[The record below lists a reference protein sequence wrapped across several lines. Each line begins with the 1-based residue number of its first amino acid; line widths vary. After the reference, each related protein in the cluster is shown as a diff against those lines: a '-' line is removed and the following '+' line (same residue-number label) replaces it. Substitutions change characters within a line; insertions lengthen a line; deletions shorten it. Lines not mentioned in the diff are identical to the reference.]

1 MTTSR
6 ACTWVVL
13 LVVILFS
20 GEASAQGVR
29 IVAIGDSNTAGLG
42 VARDEAFPAR
52 LEALLRAAG
61 HEAQVWNAGIA
72 GDTFGDISAR
82 LDGYVPDG
90 IHIAIVQGGYNDVL
104 RRTEPNSIVA
114 HLESILSRLRARRIN
129 VVLCGFFYPDWDAV
143 GATLARKYRAVFVDG
158 GACYDS
164 GYRGSDGLH
173 MSAAGHQVV
182 AARLLPTIES
192 LLPTATVLPT
202 RRRDRHPA
210 SVTAHHGRTP

>member
-1 MTTSR
+1 
-6 ACTWVVL
+6 
-13 LVVILFS
+13 
-20 GEASAQGVR
+20 
-29 IVAIGDSNTAGLG
+29 

-61 HEAQVWNAGIA
+61 HDAQVWNAGIA

-82 LDGYVPDG
+82 LDRYVPDG
-90 IHIAIVQGGYNDVL
+90 IHIAIVQGGYNDIL
-104 RRTEPNSIVA
+104 RRTDPNSIVA

-143 GATLARKYRAVFVDG
+143 GAKLARKYRAVFVDG

-192 LLPTATVLPT
+192 LLPTATALPS
-202 RRRDRHPA
+202 RHRDRHPA